1 MKRLVWALLV
11 AAALFASAC
20 SSTATVEPSAE
31 QATQANQA
39 GSEPTQPEEVP
50 AEGNQPEP
58 TPSAEPTATPA
69 PTATP
74 EAPAPAVVDAAS
86 DFDEPSWWAQEPFD
100 VTGLSGELD
109 NGMRVIV
116 RNNTAPGGQI
126 QFRLVVEAGS
136 VHEAPDALGSAHFLE
151 HMMFNGTERFPGNE
165 LIPVLESFGAGFG
178 PDVNAYTSFSETVY
192 KLTIPADSDNIDLA
206 LDVLAEWA
214 SAATIDPD
222 DVIAERGV
230 VREEYRRSEES
241 AVGRVSEVTREVL
254 FGGTNRLGRDPIG
267 TLDSIDTMEADALR
281 AFYETW
287 YRPENMTLIMVGD
300 LGNESVQY
308 DRIAARFA
316 GLAGEGAPEPQP
328 VQTSVVG
335 FEEPVYDVITDPE
348 LTRSEVFV
356 GWRIAE
362 PAVQNRSDL
371 RVEYLRRVAQTILD
385 VRLFEATQR
394 GDGVFLNAGLRARRV
409 TPDLVVFTAEASA
422 PVAEVASAFEDLLV
436 SLEEMRQ
443 HPVGADE
450 LARAVERLRTP
461 AEQRVAEAGSRQDR
475 DIADG
480 LVQYSLGRDRYVEPD
495 EALDATLDV
504 LDSIGPGDVQLFF
517 DELLAGVPYAVVTG
531 PAAESESLPEPEALA
546 DAYESVVGRVV
557 PAPAAAEL
565 LPDTLMARPEAS
577 AVVERQAIPELS
589 AVVVTYDNGAR
600 LAFRPSQI
608 VENRVEFQ
616 GWSRGGFFHEDAAI
630 APILGRAGSLV
641 LSSGFESVDTVA
653 LDRILADRVVSLNA
667 SVGRAED
674 VLSGEAALDDL
685 ETLFQLIHLQM
696 TEPTIDDLALRRFEE
711 GWRPIV
717 EDPGSIP
724 EIAADLELWRLRYGD
739 SPWFRL
745 IPTLADLDALD
756 VDAQLDAWK
765 RRFAD
770 AGDFV
775 FVFVGDADAET
786 VIDLGA
792 RYLGTLP
799 ATGTAEEQVDRD
811 PGVPEENLVATVPV
825 GVGDQGRL
833 RINWESPY
841 PFTIEAEVEARVL
854 EVVVDARLRDLI
866 REQLGA
872 SYAPSA
878 AITILSEPKSWADT
892 IIELNGD
899 PDRLD
904 EISGVIRDE
913 LARIRAGQVD
923 QQYVDLA
930 IDQLSEDWRFFSNP
944 NWLGFLTF
952 ALANP
957 DRGPGEFRQ
966 RTDIARSLTIDDLA
980 RAAQVIF
987 PESRSVEVRMVP
999 ADG

>member
-1 MKRLVWALLV
+1 V
-11 AAALFASAC
+11 AAAGETFAGA
-20 SSTATVEPSAE
+20 PS
-31 QATQANQA
+31 
-39 GSEPTQPEEVP
+39 
-50 AEGNQPEP
+50 
-58 TPSAEPTATPA
+58 
-69 PTATP
+69 
-74 EAPAPAVVDAAS
+74 S
-86 DFDEPSWWAQEPFD
+86 DFVEPSWWADTPFG
-100 VTGLSGELD
+100 VLELAGELD
-109 NGMRVIV
+109 NGMRVII

-151 HMMFNGTERFPGNE
+151 HMMFNGTEQFPGNE

-214 SAATIDPD
+214 SAATITPEAVD
-222 DVIAERGV
+222 AERGV

-241 AVGRVSEVTREVL
+241 ASGRVADITREVL

-267 TLDSIDTMEADALR
+267 TLESINTLTADQLR
-281 AFYETW
+281 AYYDRW
-287 YRPENMTLIMVGD
+287 YRPDNMTLIMVGD
-300 LGNESVQY
+300 LGNEVTQFE
-308 DRIAARFA
+308 RIAARFA
-316 GLAGEGAPEPQP
+316 GLPADGATPPQP
-328 VQTSVVG
+328 EQTGAIG
-335 FEEPVYDVITDPE
+335 FAEPVYDVITDPE
-348 LTRSEVFV
+348 LTRSDVSV
-356 GWRIAE
+356 AWRIAE
-362 PAVQNRSDL
+362 PSVATRADL
-371 RVEYLRRVAQTILD
+371 RTEYLRRVAQTILD

-394 GDGVFLNAGLRARRV
+394 GDGVFLNSGLRARRV
-409 TPDLVVFTAEASA
+409 TPDLVVVVAEASA
-422 PVAEVASAFEDLLV
+422 AAEDIDVAFADLLV
-436 SLEEMRQ
+436 RLEEMRQ
-443 HPVGADE
+443 HPVSAAE
-450 LARAVERLRTP
+450 LDRAIERLRTP
-461 AEQRVAEAGSRQDR
+461 AEQAVAEAGSRQDR

-480 LVQYSLGRDRYVEPD
+480 LVQYSLGRDRYIEPD
-495 EALDATLDV
+495 ERFEATIDV
-504 LDSIGPGDVQLFF
+504 LDSIGPGDIQLFF
-517 DELLAGVPYAVVTG
+517 DNLLAGEPYAFVTG
-531 PAAESESLPEPEALA
+531 PASESTVLPEPETLA
-546 DAYESVVGRVV
+546 ATYDETIGFVV
-557 PAPAAAEL
+557 PAPADDEP
-565 LPDTLMARPEAS
+565 LPDTLVERPEAS
-577 AVVERQAIPELS
+577 AVVDRTTIPELS
-589 AVVVTYDNGAR
+589 AVVVTYENGAR

-616 GWSRGGFFHEDAAI
+616 GWSRGGMFYEDADV
-630 APILGRAGSLV
+630 APILGRAGSMI
-641 LSSGFESVDTVA
+641 LSSGFESVDSVA
-653 LDRILADRVVSLNA
+653 LDRILADRIVSLNA
-667 SVGRAED
+667 WVGRAED
-674 VLSGEAALDDL
+674 TLEGEAAVADL

-696 TEPTIDDLALRRFEE
+696 TETTIDELAVRRFDE

-717 EDPGSIP
+717 ENPASIP
-724 EIAADLELWRLRYGD
+724 EVAADLELWRLRYGD

-745 IPTLADLDALD
+745 IPTLDDINNLD
-756 VDAQLDAWK
+756 VDAQLAAWQ

-775 FVFVGDADAET
+775 FVFVGDADAEA

-792 RYLGTLP
+792 RYIGTLP
-799 ATGTAEEQVDRD
+799 STGVVEEPLDRD
-811 PGVPEENLVATVPV
+811 PGIPEENLVATVPA

-841 PFTIEAEVEARVL
+841 PFTIQAEVEARVL

-878 AITILSEPKSWADT
+878 AISVLSEPKPWVDT

-899 PDRLD
+899 PDRLE
-904 EISGVIRDE
+904 EISVVIRDE
-913 LARIRAGQVD
+913 LARIRAGDVD

-944 NWLGFLTF
+944 NWISFLTF

-957 DRGPGEFRQ
+957 DRGPGEFRL
-966 RTDIARSLTIDDLA
+966 RTDIARSLTIEDLA

-999 ADG
+999 IDG